1 MSLQAIS
8 IPPATGQAPEGL
20 IVVLHGWGANAQD
33 VASLLPL
40 LSLSNCQFLCP
51 DGPLPHPYNPPS
63 GRMWYSFG
71 QTPTFPVADGTGL
84 EESRQLL
91 TDWLQSLE
99 GQTGVPLSRTVLAGF
114 SQGGA
119 MTLDVGLN
127 LSLAGLVSLS
137 GYWHQSSQ
145 PKSDAFPPVF
155 MAHGLQDNV
164 VPLSAA
170 RDARDRLLALGVSV
184 QYQEFQMG
192 HDVRP
197 EVLQLMRT
205 FVLQVLSQNR
215 AKTSY
220 KV

>member
-8 IPPATGQAPEGL
+8 IPPTTGQAPEGL
-20 IVVLHGWGANAQD
+20 LVVLHGWGANAQD

-40 LSLSNCQFLCP
+40 LNLPNYQFLCP
-51 DGPLPHPYNPPS
+51 DGPLPHPYNPPY

-71 QTPTFPVADGTGL
+71 QTPTFPVAAGAGL
-84 EESRQLL
+84 EESHQLL
-91 TDWLQSLE
+91 TEWLLSLE
-99 GQTGVPLSRTVLAGF
+99 GKTGVPLAQTVLGGF

-127 LSLAGLVSLS
+127 LPLAGLVSLS
-137 GYWHQSSQ
+137 GYWHQSAQ
-145 PKSDAFPPVF
+145 PQGDAFPPVF

-170 RDARDRLLALGVSV
+170 RDARDRLVALGASV

-192 HDVRP
+192 HDIRP

>member
-1 MSLQAIS
+1 LTLQAIS
-8 IPPATGQAPEGL
+8 IPPVTGQAPEGL

-33 VASLLPL
+33 VASFLPL
-40 LSLSNCQFLCP
+40 LNLPNYQFLCP
-51 DGPLPHPYNPPS
+51 DGPFPHPYNPPY

-71 QTPTFPVADGTGL
+71 QTPTFPVAAGTGL

-91 TDWLQSLE
+91 INWLLSLE
-99 GQTGVPLSRTVLAGF
+99 AKTGVPLSRTVLAGF

-119 MTLDVGLN
+119 MTLDVGLS
-127 LSLAGLVSLS
+127 LPLAGLISLS

-145 PKSDAFPPVF
+145 HQGDTFPPVF
-155 MAHGLQDNV
+155 MAHGLEDTV

-170 RDARDRLLALGVSV
+170 RDARDRLLALGASV

-192 HDVRP
+192 HDIRP

-205 FVLQVLSQNR
+205 FVLQVLSQNH

-220 KV
+220 EV

>member
-1 MSLQAIS
+1 LSLQAIS

-40 LSLSNCQFLCP
+40 LNLPNYQFLCP

-71 QTPTFPVADGTGL
+71 QTPTFPVAAGAGL
-84 EESRQLL
+84 EDSRQIL
-91 TDWLQSLE
+91 TEWLSSLE
-99 GQTGVPLSRTVLAGF
+99 AKTGIPLSRTVLGGF

-127 LSLAGLVSLS
+127 LPLAGLVSLS
-137 GYWHQSSQ
+137 GYWHQSAQ
-145 PKSDAFPPVF
+145 PKNDVFPPVF
-155 MAHGLQDNV
+155 MAHGLEDTV

-170 RDARDRLLALGVSV
+170 RDARDRLVALGVSV

-192 HDVRP
+192 HDIRP
-197 EVLQLMRT
+197 EVLQLMRA
-205 FVLQVLSQNR
+205 FVLQVLSQNC